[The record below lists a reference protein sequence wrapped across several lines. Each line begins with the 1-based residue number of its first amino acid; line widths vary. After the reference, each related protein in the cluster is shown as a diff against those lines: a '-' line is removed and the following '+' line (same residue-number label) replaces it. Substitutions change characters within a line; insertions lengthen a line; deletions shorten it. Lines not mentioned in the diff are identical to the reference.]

1 MAFKA
6 SSLASSL
13 LLLAAGTSA
22 QIANAEATYATLQ
35 EWYNLST
42 GLWNTAGWWNG
53 ANAMTVIAELAAVDA
68 GIVQDAMSVFETTFR
83 VAPSANPSHGIEK
96 SVDTNGLIQTSY
108 PAGWPRDMISKRAA
122 PDPTDPSVWLDRAN
136 DDAEWWGLAWV
147 AAYDVTGNET
157 YLTLAEG
164 IFNKIAAGWGTNC
177 ENGGIYWETTNHYVN
192 AIASELFISLAAHL
206 ANRVLDNSATYIA
219 WAEEAWNWFANT
231 GMINANG
238 TINDGLTSDC
248 VNNGQPVWSYNQGV
262 ILGGLT
268 ELNRISPNE
277 SYIDSA
283 NSIAQAAIAATA
295 DSNYVIHDYACEP
308 NCEPDATQFKGIF
321 MRNLLL
327 LQKASPHDLYS
338 QVIKSCAE
346 SIWANDRDT
355 TTGQLGV
362 NWAGP
367 FVTPADAS
375 TVSSAMGALVAAI
388 SV

>member
-164 IFNKIAAGWGTNC
+164 IFNKI
-177 ENGGIYWETTNHYVN
+177 VSL
-192 AIASELFISLAAHL
+192 IA
-206 ANRVLDNSATYIA
+206 
-219 WAEEAWNWFANT
+219 
-231 GMINANG
+231 
-238 TINDGLTSDC
+238 
-248 VNNGQPVWSYNQGV
+248 
-262 ILGGLT
+262 
-268 ELNRISPNE
+268 
-277 SYIDSA
+277 
-283 NSIAQAAIAATA
+283 
-295 DSNYVIHDYACEP
+295 
-308 NCEPDATQFKGIF
+308 F
-321 MRNLLL
+321 ML
-327 LQKASPHDLYS
+327 
-338 QVIKSCAE
+338 
-346 SIWANDRDT
+346 
-355 TTGQLGV
+355 
-362 NWAGP
+362 
-367 FVTPADAS
+367 VTFC
-375 TVSSAMGALVAAI
+375 
-388 SV
+388 